1 MKDIGKFQAWLAQ
14 TRANFLLLAVFLVA
28 IGLAYSAKYYPGQ
41 DFSWLNAIL
50 ILAGTVSAHI
60 SVNLFNELSDYYTKI
75 DFLTKRTP
83 FSGGSGMLIQGK
95 TKPRQVKAAA
105 IGTLLFTAGTGAYFT
120 FTAHWSIAVISII
133 GAFTIVFYTSILA
146 KVLLGELFAGLA
158 LGTLVVIGSFI
169 AMTGTAGAGLFQLV
183 PLEVWL
189 VSIPPG
195 ILTSLLLLLN
205 EFPDVEADREG
216 GRNHLVIK
224 FGKKIS
230 AGLYT
235 AGMVI
240 TFLILLLLPLLGIAS
255 YWLFLA
261 LIPLPVAFK
270 ASQIALKQGE
280 DTEKL
285 MPAMGMNV
293 MVVLGTDLL
302 IAVAVLLQ
310 LQ

>member
-1 MKDIGKFQAWLAQ
+1 MKDISKIQVWMAQ

-28 IGLAYSAKYYPGQ
+28 IGLAYAAKYYPGQ
-41 DFSWLNAIL
+41 EFSWINAAL
-50 ILAGTVSAHI
+50 ILAGTISAHI

-83 FSGGSGMLIQGK
+83 FSGGSGMLIQGR
-95 TKPRQVKAAA
+95 TKPWQVKAAA
-105 IGTLLFTAGTGAYFT
+105 ITTLLIAAAIGAYFT
-120 FTAHWSIAVISII
+120 MTAHWSIAIISLI
-133 GAFTIVFYTSILA
+133 GAFTIVFYTSTLA

-158 LGTLVVIGSFI
+158 LGTLVVVGSFI
-169 AMTGTAGAGLFQLV
+169 AMTGSAGTGLLQLV

-205 EFPDVEADREG
+205 EFPDVEADKEG
-216 GRNHLVIK
+216 GRKHLVIK
-224 FGKKIS
+224 FGKKLS
-230 AGLYT
+230 AGIYT
-235 AGMVI
+235 AGMTV
-240 TFLILLLLPLLGIAS
+240 TFLILLMLPLLGIAS
-255 YWLFLA
+255 FWLYLA

-270 ASQIALKQGE
+270 ASQIALNQSE
-280 DTEKL
+280 STEK
-285 MPAMGMNV
+285 MVPAMGMNV

-310 LQ
+310 I